1 MKTQLFFLVMLASLL
16 TLNGFAQVAVNTDA
30 SNPDASAMLDVK
42 STVKGLLIPRMTE
55 SERELVI
62 NPANGLMVYQTDGDN
77 GFYFFNGIE
86 WKIVGSGAFSIDDLS
101 DGKTGGYS
109 VFLGQG
115 AGANDDGTSNQ
126 NVAVGYQSLNKNT
139 TGYYN
144 TANGYKSLFSN
155 TTGWHNTASGYRSLN
170 SNTTG
175 NFNTAIGFQSL
186 YHNTTGGYNTA
197 SGEYSLFN
205 NTSGTRNT
213 AVGRSALYSNVSGK
227 YNLSLGYTSQYMRTT
242 GNYNLAV
249 GASSGYYNTIG
260 YNNVIL
266 GNAADYYNTEGSD
279 NTIIGFKAGYGS
291 SGVVHNGNIFIGNK
305 AGYNE
310 LTSNKL
316 YIQNSDTSKPLI
328 YGDFETRE
336 LGFNGKVGIGTH
348 APLSQLHIHDP
359 NNTNSKVYITP
370 KNIYSGDSA
379 TLFLAED
386 NDATYGMY
394 WMYDG
399 SGNEMELWGKM
410 NTTFNGPHLKIKR
423 DNGMVAIGDY
433 YADGYRLSVDGKIMC
448 EEVRVSLQDDWPDY
462 VFHKNYDL
470 LSVERLEEYIDSNG
484 HLPNIPSSD
493 AIENSGLEVGEMQRL
508 MMEKI
513 EELTLYIIEQQKH
526 IEELEGKI
534 DKISER

>member
-1 MKTQLFFLVMLASLL
+1 MKTQLFFSVMLASLL

-30 SNPDASAMLDVK
+30 SNPDSSAMLDVK
-42 STVKGLLIPRMTE
+42 STDKGLLIPRMTE

-62 NPANGLMVYQTDGDN
+62 NPATGLMVYQTDGDN

-109 VFLGQG
+109 VFLGRG
-115 AGANDDGTSNQ
+115 AGANDDGTSNL

-144 TANGYKSLFSN
+144 TA
-155 TTGWHNTASGYRSLN
+155 SGYRSLN

-175 NFNTAIGFQSL
+175 NFNTATGFQSL

-227 YNLSLGYTSQYMRTT
+227 YNLSLGYASQYMRTT

-266 GNAADYYNTEGSD
+266 GYAADYYNAEGSD

-291 SGVVHNGNIFIGNK
+291 SGVVHNGNIFIGYK

-328 YGDFETRE
+328 YGDFETNE

-348 APLSQLHIHDP
+348 SPLSQLHIHDP
-359 NNTNSKVYITP
+359 NNTNSKIYITP
-370 KNIYSGDSA
+370 KTSSSGDSA

-386 NDATYGMY
+386 NNATYGMY

-399 SGNEMELWGKM
+399 FENEMELWGKSS
-410 NTTFNGPHLKIKR
+410 TAVNGPHFKIKR
-423 DNGMVAIGDY
+423 NNGMVAIGDY

-470 LSVERLEEYIDSNG
+470 LSVGRLEKYIDANG
-484 HLPNIPSSD
+484 HLPNIPSSE

-534 DKISER
+534 DKLSER